1 MRLWYNPPSQT
12 PKEDDFQLS
21 WAQILTHWPALALDL
36 HTVYGI
42 DTESGVLDARTW
54 PWLEERIFDLINT
67 PSRIRTALNIP
78 DTLTA

>member
-1 MRLWYNPPSQT
+1 MWYNPPSQA
-12 PKEDDFQLS
+12 PEEADFQLS
-21 WAQILTHWPALALDL
+21 WADILAHWPDLALDL

-67 PSRIRTALNIP
+67 PSRIRTALGIP